1 MRGMDGE
8 GATEPQIRARHRREL
23 REQAEADLA
32 LCPIAVANRLGLK
45 PKDVAA
51 AMRHEGAGRP
61 IKLRQ
66 ADDWMRGLDRPPFW
80 LTPLLDKAE
89 ARIAERKVQAA
100 RVRRREEREAAARGR
115 G

>member
-8 GATEPQIRARHRREL
+8 GATEPQIRAQRRREM

-32 LCPIAVANRLGLK
+32 LCPIAVATRLGLK

-66 ADDWMRGLDRPPFW
+66 ADDWMRGLDRPPYW
-80 LTPLLDKAE
+80 LRPLLEKAE
-89 ARIAERKVQAA
+89 ARAVERQVQAN
-100 RVRRREEREAAARGR
+100 RVRRREERAAAARGR